1 MEKKSVTFKILGQ
14 NIKKKKKKKK
24 KKKSVRVNIFIKNHH
39 LGEREFAIPNQ
50 SFH

>member
-14 NIKKKKKKKK
+14 NIKKKKK